1 MCGGC
6 YFGVKRFDLGA
17 IIQFLLDRLIFS
29 FDQIKEM
36 GCKVSWGLAIKLAM
50 MPELRLLSIA
60 NGNSSGGV
68 EEKSLHFMGRQYQTM
83 AYGHQTILA
92 KAIARA
98 ELCRICLGRSLLDS
112 HVLGLAHS

>member
-6 YFGVKRFDLGA
+6 YFAVKRFDPDA

-36 GCKVSWGLAIKLAM
+36 ECKVSWGLAIKPAM

-60 NGNSSGGV
+60 DGNSSGGV
-68 EEKSLHFMGRQYQTM
+68 EEKSVHF
-83 AYGHQTILA
+83 
-92 KAIARA
+92 IAWDVCTRPWLMIIRPFLPKPSHAQSSA
-98 ELCRICLGRSLLDS
+98 EF
-112 HVLGLAHS
+112 V

>member
-6 YFGVKRFDLGA
+6 YFAVKRFDPGA

-36 GCKVSWGLAIKLAM
+36 GCKVSWGLAIKPAM
-50 MPELRLLSIA
+50 MPELCLLSIA

-68 EEKSLHFMGRQYQTM
+68 EEKSVHFITWDV
-83 AYGHQTILA
+83 
-92 KAIARA
+92 
-98 ELCRICLGRSLLDS
+98 ERSLF
-112 HVLGLAHS
+112 GFGN